1 MRDEKIAALDIGNS
15 SPAPAPFENR
25 AQDDAQTTLLPIFI
39 STKAGD
45 GIKNSSPLKEKK
57 YFGKFVLMVFVTSCV
72 VILFSAIISKTRQ
85 ERISMLESR
94 KILEKQSARLEA
106 ENSRLAHEYDALKN
120 DPVRIEKE
128 ARNRFGYMG
137 TEEVAYP
144 RYDFRIKSATPKE
157 TADATPQNHW
167 KSFLFDGA
175 FPWQLPALIILISS
189 AYYLV
194 SYHYEYRKLR
204 QPGC

>member
-1 MRDEKIAALDIGNS
+1 MRDEKIAALDSGNS
-15 SPAPAPFENR
+15 PSALAPFENKP
-25 AQDDAQTTLLPIFI
+25 QDDAQTTLLPLFI
-39 STKAGD
+39 SAKAGG
-45 GIKNSSPLKEKK
+45 GIKNGSPLKEKK

-72 VILFSAIISKTRQ
+72 VVLFSAIISKTRQ
-85 ERISMLESR
+85 ERISLLESR
-94 KILEKQSARLEA
+94 KILEKQSVRLEA
-106 ENSRLAHEYDALKN
+106 ENSRLAHEYDALKS

-144 RYDFRIKSATPKE
+144 RYDFRVTSAIPKETENATPKNPWV
-157 TADATPQNHW
+157 A
-167 KSFLFDGA
+167 FLFDGA
-175 FPWQLPALIILISS
+175 FPWQVPALIILISS